1 MTLSEEMEGRSV
13 ISEPQTLDIYSYLD
27 YRAYCRDFYHYKK
40 RTDSDFSY
48 RSFARTAGIAG
59 SYLKHVIDGIRNLSP
74 EMSTRFGAGMGLH
87 AHEIEYFETLVR
99 FNQATGLDEQAIY
112 LDRLR
117 RKRARALKPLG
128 LTEAVDLLSHW
139 YVVAIKELVVQANT
153 IDPKTLQKVLRKR
166 LPESLIEKTISKL
179 VDLGWIFEKE
189 GQWQSRASQIQF
201 PDEVR
206 SYVVRAFHRQ
216 MLELAI
222 EALEDDLAYREFGAA
237 IFTFPK
243 KDIPKLKAKI
253 KDMQVE
259 LVSFVQDLSNQ
270 ATTDEQVVYY
280 AGLQSF
286 SLQSV
291 ERGPSHEN

>member
-1 MTLSEEMEGRSV
+1 MVVSGDGSAEGAPLS
-13 ISEPQTLDIYSYLD
+13 LDIYSYLD
-27 YRAYCRDFYHYKK
+27 YRGFCRDFYNSRKK
-40 RTDSDFSY
+40 SDPAFSY
-48 RSFARTAGIAG
+48 RSFARQAGIAG

-74 EMSTRFGAGMGLH
+74 EMSLKFGTGMGLDSK
-87 AHEIEYFETLVR
+87 EIEYFETLVR
-99 FNQATGLDEQAIY
+99 FNQATGLDEKAIY

-117 RKRARALKPLG
+117 RKRAKALKPLG

-139 YVVAIKELVVQANT
+139 YVVAIKELVVQLNT
-153 IDPKTLQKVLRKR
+153 IDSKKLQRALRKR
-166 LPESLIEKTISKL
+166 IPETLIEKTVGMLI
-179 VDLGWIFEKE
+179 DLGWVYETD
-189 GQWQSRASQIQF
+189 GAWGSRASQIQF

-222 EALEDDLAYREFGAA
+222 EALEDDLQYREFGAA
-237 IFTFPK
+237 IFTFPR

-253 KDMQVE
+253 KDMQME

-270 ATTDEQVVYY
+270 SPDDEQVVYY

-286 SLQSV
+286 SLQSISDEV
-291 ERGPSHEN
+291 SHEN